1 MTDVF
6 LGIIAISVLAMAIG
20 QIAAVVFAARAVR
33 QAGERLGQLEETIR
47 PIVAN
52 VQQISADV
60 TESEDA
66 ARATAIATAQ
76 VERAERL
83 MDDVTRRVDET
94 MTAVQD
100 TILGRRA
107 PAWRSSR
114 VYATCSAMFF
124 DRGRARPGRARRDRR
139 RPPTEDDASFI
150 G

>member
-6 LGIIAISVLAMAIG
+6 LGVIAISVLAMAIG
-20 QIAAVVFAARAVR
+20 QVVAVVLAARAVR
-33 QAGERLGQLEETIR
+33 RTGETIGRLEETLR

-52 VQQISADV
+52 VQQISD
-60 TESEDA
+60 DA

-94 MTAVQD
+94 LTAVQD
-100 TILGRRA
+100 SILT
-107 PAWRSSR
+107 PARTGLAIFQGLR
-114 VYATCSAMFF
+114 DVLGVFF
-124 DRGRARPGRARRDRR
+124 DRGPRRSAPRAHGPSPAAA
-139 RPPTEDDASFI
+139 EDDASFI

>member
-1 MTDVF
+1 VTDVF
-6 LGIIAISVLAMAIG
+6 LGVIAISVLAMAIG
-20 QIAAVVFAARAVR
+20 QIAAMVFAARAVR
-33 QAGERLGQLEETIR
+33 QAGERLGRIEETIR

-52 VQQISADV
+52 VQQISA
-60 TESEDA
+60 DA

-100 TILGRRA
+100 TILT
-107 PAWRSSR
+107 PARTGLAFFEGVR
-114 VYATCSAMFF
+114 EVLAMFF
-124 DRGRARPGRARRDRR
+124 DRRPRPSRPRAQGPSPAA
-139 RPPTEDDASFI
+139 TEDDASFI

>member
-6 LGIIAISVLAMAIG
+6 LGVIAISVLAMAIG

-33 QAGERLGQLEETIR
+33 QAGERLGRIEETIR

-52 VQQISADV
+52 VQQISPH
-60 TESEDA
+60 DA

-100 TILGRRA
+100 TILTSGAHRLGVLRGRCARCSA
-107 PAWRSSR
+107 RSSIAAR
-114 VYATCSAMFF
+114 AR
-124 DRGRARPGRARRDRR
+124 RGRARTGRR
-139 RPPTEDDASFI
+139 RPPPKTTPRSSADL
-150 G
+150 

>member
-6 LGIIAISVLAMAIG
+6 LGVIAISVLAMAVG
-20 QIAAVVFAARAVR
+20 QITALVLAARAVR
-33 QAGERLGQLEETIR
+33 QAGERLGRIEETIR

-52 VQQISADV
+52 VQQMSA
-60 TESEDA
+60 DA

-100 TILGRRA
+100 TILR
-107 PAWRSSR
+107 PARTGLAVFEGVR
-114 VYATCSAMFF
+114 DVLAMFF
-124 DRGRARPGRARRDRR
+124 NR
-139 RPPTEDDASFI
+139 RPRPSRPHAHGPSPAATEDDASFI